1 MTGRFV
7 AFLARTDVWVAGLAL
22 VAFLVLYWAL
32 RGAPIGQAAE
42 EGDEDAPG
50 AGYRDRVVAAVVAG
64 LLLVVA
70 GAYVAL
76 ARSLPWS
83 LPLFAL
89 GFGLVLTLIRVNRRH
104 RHGSPTLRR
113 TIAFADTVLTTTL
126 LLGVLIVANVLA
138 FKYGGPALDFTRER
152 SFTLSS
158 LTLNQLGSLLR
169 PVTFTSFFG
178 EGPRALRQADRVG
191 RLLDLYKAAN
201 PSRIRLER
209 VSYRDREEIESLI
222 KRVPDLALTGGGVL
236 IEYGEAKTADRVV
249 VRNSDLFEGPRPGT
263 PADPSAS
270 SFLGEDVITSAL
282 IRLREAKKSRVAF
295 TSGHG
300 EPSPGELD
308 PRRPGLGLWKS
319 RLTSTGSETF
329 ELNLRHE
336 EIVPETALVI
346 VDSPKTPFQAEE
358 VAKLRE
364 YADRGGRLLV
374 IAGHSEKSGL
384 EDFLKSFNVEVG
396 PGLIVDPR
404 LNYNRRVQIVL
415 APIVGSTR
423 HPIVDSL
430 ANRTVLL
437 PFAAPIRIRNAS
449 ATDPPANP
457 GVLAT
462 PILRTS
468 DGSWV
473 ETDLNAPRVERGEN
487 EERGP
492 LIVGVAVADR
502 SRPGAPAEEGPR
514 LVLLSSR
521 YVADNQSLELEPTNL
536 DLLMNAVNWLRGRPE
551 LRGIA
556 PKTHVALALSADPST
571 RLRLVLVPT
580 LMAILV
586 IIGLGVTT
594 YMARRE

>member
-1 MTGRFV
+1 MTGRV
-7 AFLARTDVWVAGLAL
+7 LAFLNRIDVWVGGLAL

-32 RGAPIGQAAE
+32 RGAPIGQATE
-42 EGDEDAPG
+42 EADEDAPG
-50 AGYRDRVVAAVVAG
+50 AGYRDRVVAAVIAG

-76 ARSLPWS
+76 ARSVPWS

-89 GFGLVLTLIRVNRRH
+89 GFGLVLTLIQVNRRH

-113 TIAFADTVLTTTL
+113 TIAFSDTVLTTTL
-126 LLGVLIVANVLA
+126 LVGVLIVANVLA

-158 LTLNQLGSLLR
+158 LTLNQLKSLSR
-169 PVTFTSFFG
+169 PVTFTSFSG
-178 EGPRALRQADRVG
+178 ESPRALRQADRVG
-191 RLLDLYKAAN
+191 QLLDLYKAAD

-209 VSYRDREEIESLI
+209 VSYRDREKIESLI

-236 IEYGEAKTADRVV
+236 IEYGEGKTADRVV
-249 VRNSDLFEGPRPGT
+249 VRNGDLFGGPPPGT
-263 PADPSAS
+263 PADPSATT
-270 SFLGEDVITSAL
+270 FLGEDAITSAL

-300 EPSPGELD
+300 EPSPGEFD
-308 PRRPGLGLWKS
+308 PRKPGLGLWRS

-336 EIVPETALVI
+336 EIAPETALVI
-346 VDSPKTPFQAEE
+346 VASPKSPFQAEE
-358 VAKLRE
+358 VARLRA
-364 YADRGGRLLV
+364 YADRGGQLLV
-374 IAGHSEKSGL
+374 IVGSSEKTGL
-384 EDFLKSFNVEVG
+384 EEFLGSFHVEVG
-396 PGLIVDPR
+396 PGQVVDSR
-404 LNYNRRVQIVL
+404 WNYNRRVQIVF
-415 APIVGSTR
+415 APIVGAIR

-430 ANRTVLL
+430 ANRAVLL
-437 PFAAPIRIRNAS
+437 PFAAPIRIRSAS
-449 ATDPPANP
+449 STGPPVNP
-457 GVLAT
+457 RALSV

-468 DGSWV
+468 GESWV
-473 ETDLNAPRVERGEN
+473 ETDLDVPKFGEGD
-487 EERGP
+487 ERGP

-502 SRPGAPAEEGPR
+502 PKPGAPAEEVLPR

-556 PKTHVALALSADPST
+556 PKTHVALALTADPSM

-580 LMAILV
+580 MMAMLV

>member
-158 LTLNQLGSLLR
+158 LTLNQLGSLSR